1 MHFRVEH
8 RYEGVTL
15 AEYESLHF
23 DEPFNVA
30 LCEAVSLRRTL
41 VTREVVD
48 GVLSRV
54 VKLFPERTIPAPV
67 VALLGV
73 KKMEYDEVT
82 HYEVGTYRG
91 TWTMVPAMF
100 GDLFASSGGFEFN
113 AVSPNTV
120 SRVFYGDL
128 DVHLWGIGRWVEK
141 TIIAD
146 IVRSY
151 DFAGAFTEGYIAN
164 QTPWSSLEPG

>member
-8 RYEGVTL
+8 HYEGISL
-15 AEYESLHF
+15 EEYESLHF
-23 DEPFNVA
+23 DEPFNIA

-41 VTREVVD
+41 VKREVVE

-54 VKLFPERTIPAPV
+54 VKLFPERTVPAPV

-73 KKMEYDEVT
+73 EKMEYDEVT
-82 HYEVGTYRG
+82 RYEVGSWRG
-91 TWTMVPAMF
+91 TWRMEPAMF
-100 GDLFASSGGFEFN
+100 GDLFVSSGGFEFH
-113 AVSPNTV
+113 ALDERRV

-128 DVHLWGIGRWVEK
+128 DVRIWGIGGWIEK
-141 TIIAD
+141 VIIAD

-151 DFAGAFTEGYIAN
+151 ELAGEFTQRYIAD
-164 QTPWSSLEPG
+164 QIGWSGIEA